1 MWKIS
6 RLMITGLFAFLMATC
21 VHGPGSARAMVDAM
35 YGRAPIAGRL
45 PVSLDE
51 THVRGSGLSRDTIA
65 KGSGPPI
72 RKYDFSRA
80 FAVLDSAIG
89 DKITP
94 GAQVY
99 ISQGGVTLVDTGV
112 GRFTYK
118 PDAPPVTT
126 ESIYDLASLT
136 KVLVGATVA
145 MRLVEGRYML
155 LDEPIR
161 NYFPAFRGR
170 WKEQVTLRH
179 LLTHSSGLPW
189 YEKYWELD
197 IKPEE
202 VLDTIINAELT
213 FQPGTDYVY
222 SDLGLILF
230 TALVELTTGKKID
243 QLAREW
249 VFEPLQMEHT
259 GYKPPVQWLDSIV
272 PTEVF
277 NDNLRR
283 GLTRGTVHDRNTYF
297 LGGIS
302 SHAGVFAPANQLAK
316 LGHMY
321 LDGGLAHGER
331 LVQRE
336 TIAEFIRPQE
346 MPPDSGRALA
356 WQMASATASAGD
368 LFSPLSFGHTGF
380 TGTSIWIDPEREL
393 VVVLF
398 TNRVHPSRERGDHKG
413 IRQAFHNE
421 VVRAVDPTASPMIAK
436 PPKMRRRKRNSRPV
450 RPPIPPIRGGR

>member
-6 RLMITGLFAFLMATC
+6 PLTRAAPFALLMAACT
-21 VHGPGSARAMVDAM
+21 HGPPMDRRPEAR
-35 YGRAPIAGRL
+35 
-45 PVSLDE
+45 
-51 THVRGSGLSRDTIA
+51 
-65 KGSGPPI
+65 
-72 RKYDFSRA
+72 YDFSRA
-80 FAVLDSAIG
+80 FAVMDSAIS
-89 DKITP
+89 DRITP

-99 ISQGGVTLVDTGV
+99 ISQGGVTLIDTGV

-118 PDAPPVTT
+118 ADAPPVTRA
-126 ESIYDLASLT
+126 SIYDLASLT

-145 MRLVEGRYML
+145 MKLVEGRYIL
-155 LDEPIR
+155 LDEPIQ
-161 NYFPAFRGR
+161 NYFPAFKGR

-189 YEKYWELD
+189 YEKYWELG
-197 IKPEE
+197 IKPDE
-202 VLDTIINAELT
+202 VLGTIIRAELT

-230 TALVELTTGKKID
+230 TALAELTTGKKIE

-249 VFEPLQMEHT
+249 VFEPLKMEHT
-259 GYKPPVQWLDSIV
+259 GYRPPVEWLDDIV

-302 SHAGVFAPANQLAK
+302 LHAGVFASANQLAK
-316 LGHMY
+316 LGHMV
-321 LDGGLAHGER
+321 LDGGLANGQR
-331 LVQRE
+331 LARRE
-336 TIAEFIRPQE
+336 TIAEFVRPQE

-356 WQMASATASAGD
+356 WQLASATASAGD
-368 LFSPLSFGHTGF
+368 LFSPPSFGHTGF
-380 TGTSIWIDPEREL
+380 TGTSIWIDPERDL

-421 VVRAVDPTASPMIAK
+421 VVRAVDPTASAVAAK
-436 PPKMRRRKRNSRPV
+436 QSKMDRRTPDRGPFGPAYPPSGADGSRSP
-450 RPPIPPIRGGR
+450 

>member
-6 RLMITGLFAFLMATC
+6 RWMITGLFTLLMATC
-21 VHGPGSARAMVDAM
+21 AHGPSTDSRPEAR
-35 YGRAPIAGRL
+35 
-45 PVSLDE
+45 
-51 THVRGSGLSRDTIA
+51 
-65 KGSGPPI
+65 
-72 RKYDFSRA
+72 YDFSRA

-89 DKITP
+89 DRITP

-112 GRFTYK
+112 GHFTY
-118 PDAPPVTT
+118 APNAPEVTPA
-126 ESIYDLASLT
+126 SIYDLASLT

-145 MRLVEGRYML
+145 MKLVEGRYML

-189 YEKYWELD
+189 YEKYWELGIRPD
-197 IKPEE
+197 E
-202 VLDTIINAELT
+202 VLGTIINAKLT

-230 TALVELTTGKKID
+230 TALAELTTGKKID

-259 GYKPPVQWLDSIV
+259 RYKPPAEWLDSIV

-321 LDGGLAHGER
+321 LDGGLVNGKR
-331 LVQRE
+331 LVQAG
-336 TIAEFIRPQE
+336 TIAEFVRPQG

-356 WQMASATASAGD
+356 WQLASATASAGD
-368 LFSPLSFGHTGF
+368 LFSPPSFGHTGF

-398 TNRVHPSRERGDHKG
+398 TNRVHPTRERGDHKG

-421 VVRAVDPTASPMIAK
+421 VVRAVDPTASAMAAK
-436 PPKMRRRKRNSRPV
+436 QTKMRRRKRNSKPV
-450 RPPIPPIRGGR
+450 QPPIPPVRGGR